1 MVNASFEKNETGD
14 LNRHV
19 LVKTSLG
26 PFYTFF
32 VSAVFFRFHK
42 EKTYHLF
49 RARVSCDL
57 LYFFFVFS
65 VCAAKA
71 FDYLASAAGQ
81 MTWSLLDHGKYYC
94 GANIRRRIMDL
105 GGGIKHHSTDI
116 GVLLCKHINMLALLC
131 LQQREVIGRL
141 GIGILFVKTYI
152 LVLLSY
158 GSYFLVLYV
167 LQTF

>member
-1 MVNASFEKNETGD
+1 
-14 LNRHV
+14 
-19 LVKTSLG
+19 
-26 PFYTFF
+26 
-32 VSAVFFRFHK
+32 
-42 EKTYHLF
+42 
-49 RARVSCDL
+49 
-57 LYFFFVFS
+57 
-65 VCAAKA
+65 
-71 FDYLASAAGQ
+71 
-81 MTWSLLDHGKYYC
+81 
-94 GANIRRRIMDL
+94 MDL
-105 GGGIKHHSTDI
+105 GGGIKHHSADI